1 MNLSALRNK
10 KILIVGYGIEG
21 KATRDFL
28 RKKFPKMRVGITDAK
43 KGADYLKKQKDYD
56 LAIRSPGTHPKQL
69 TIPYTTATNIFF
81 ASSKRP
87 IIGITGSKGK
97 STTSA
102 LVASILKHGG
112 FDARLVGNIGYP
124 MLTELLRPVK
134 KNTVY
139 VCELSSFQTMDLHC
153 SPHISVILNLY
164 EEHLDFHGTR
174 SVYWQAKERMVLH
187 AISGDYFVYDPLYPR
202 LAKLARNTKAKAV
215 PIIKTLPFALGPTHL
230 KGKHNEANIRAA
242 YTIAHIMGVSDK
254 HAAHAIET
262 FKPLPHRLEPI
273 GTYHGIQ
280 FYNDSIA
287 TIPEAAMYAVEAL
300 GARVQT
306 LILGGFDRG
315 IDFSRL
321 AKFIARRTHIKTL
334 ILFAPS
340 GKRMQTSLHRI
351 AKRTPQKEY
360 FAKDMREAVTIAFRE
375 TTPGH
380 VALLSPASPSFGLFR
395 DYQDRGKQ
403 FASWAKRLGKKR
415 S

>member
-1 MNLSALRNK
+1 MNLPTLRNK
-10 KILIVGYGIEG
+10 KILIVGYGVEG

-28 RKKFPKMRVGITDAK
+28 RKKFPEMQIGVTDAK
-43 KGADYLKKQKDYD
+43 KGTAYLKKQKEYD

-81 ASSKRP
+81 ANAQRP

-102 LVASILKHGG
+102 LVTTMLKHGG

-124 MLTELLRPVK
+124 MLTELLRPVR
-134 KNTVY
+134 KNTIY
-139 VCELSSFQTMDLHC
+139 VCELSSFQAMDLHY

-174 SVYWQAKERMVLH
+174 NAYWQAKEHLVSYATNH
-187 AISGDYFVYDPLYPR
+187 DYFVYSSLYPR
-202 LAKLARNTKAKAV
+202 LAKLARATKAKAI
-215 PIIKTLPFALGPTHL
+215 PIIKTLPFTLGPTHL

-242 YTIAHIMGVSDK
+242 YTIARIMGISEK
-254 HAAHAIET
+254 HVAHAIET

-273 GTYHGIQ
+273 GTYRGIE

-321 AKFIARRTHIKTL
+321 AKFIARHKHIKTL

-340 GKRMQTSLHRI
+340 GKRIQVSLHRI
-351 AKRTPQKEY
+351 TQRVPQKEY
-360 FAKDMREAVTIAFRE
+360 FAKNMQEAITIAFRE
-375 TTPGH
+375 TTPGTIC
-380 VALLSPASPSFGLFR
+380 LLSPASPSFGLFT

-403 FASWAKRLGKKR
+403 FIAWVKRLGRKQ